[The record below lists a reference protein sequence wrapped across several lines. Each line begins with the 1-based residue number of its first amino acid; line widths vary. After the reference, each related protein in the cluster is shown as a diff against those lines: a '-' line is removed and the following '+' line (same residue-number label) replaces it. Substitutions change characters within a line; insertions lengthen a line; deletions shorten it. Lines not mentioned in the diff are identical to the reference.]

1 MPIDYLHLIF
11 RGSLINIILTRTAP
25 LYIFTQQG
33 TILVST
39 AIAVLQ
45 LHAECAVNS

>member
-1 MPIDYLHLIF
+1 MKF
-11 RGSLINIILTRTAP
+11 SLDGRNAL
-25 LYIFTQQG
+25 LYIYVKG

-45 LHAECAVNS
+45 LHAECAGNS